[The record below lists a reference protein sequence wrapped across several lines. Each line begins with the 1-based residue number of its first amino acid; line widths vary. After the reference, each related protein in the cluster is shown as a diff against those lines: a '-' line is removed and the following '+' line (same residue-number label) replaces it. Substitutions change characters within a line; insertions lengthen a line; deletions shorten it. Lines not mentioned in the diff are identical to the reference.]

1 MVYLNIR
8 RNTYIDSLLWF
19 LFIVLTTEGCLGYTV
34 YCEVGAGVCL
44 DFFKNNSFGTY
55 AIRVRDLPFCLSFDG
70 QSTYI
75 FSNNFGN
82 ESSFNCSVSKTI
94 MSVCIGNFQSK
105 DAGIYSLH
113 DGLTPS
119 SNILKSIRVVKAS
132 QQFNMTGSLEFA
144 SLRQAYTWTCSMFVP
159 PEQTVNAVK
168 FYRNNILCGL
178 IGYLNND
185 CVNQSANPRYT
196 YACLSD
202 YVYTLTIPA
211 ENMTEYEQGS
221 LWRCEYVVNSSYRS
235 SDVIIKIARP
245 PTVHML
251 SQEDI
256 LEGRDLSVT
265 CKATPGNPSSTTFY
279 WTKVD
284 NPGFRKNGSTLH
296 LPNIQRI
303 SSGTYRC
310 TAENNYNKEEKGTD
324 SQSMDVNVLYPPT
337 IKTLSQQD
345 IVEGKALL
353 VTCQAVSGNP
363 NSTTFYWTKE
373 DNPGF
378 RQNGS
383 TLHIPNI
390 QRASSGTYRCTA
402 ENNYSIGE
410 KGTHSQ
416 PMIVNVL
423 YQPTIERR
431 SLQVVNE
438 SEKFT
443 ITRYIVSNPLSD
455 ASWYNGTQLLKTQTT
470 VKTASYTIENTTCT
484 DTKNYTLVTSN
495 GIGNTV
501 TARVELIVNCKP
513 TPDITNITLA
523 VSCTTG
529 IKFSTIIIAYPE
541 PQYELQYEN
550 GTRNDQMI
558 TTITENKVN
567 NFTVRIRQ
575 HAVEKSSFGVY
586 YLRASNMFG
595 EKTVTV
601 NVIKQRKPDLPR
613 NIKVTCKVTEAIVQW
628 ISSFNGGDIQ
638 NFTVITLSGHDGT
651 NLYNGLNDKGE
662 NEIHVTYVSSL
673 QPSVTYWF
681 SVSAKNSHGSSFS
694 KAISCTTA
702 KETASSLTAVVTG
715 SVGGSLVLVTIIL
728 IVVFFVHRRYTCI
741 FKLALE
747 KRNIDIKVDPNKK
760 TSNYTTIKE
769 QQEHTERNMYDE
781 LAPNENASQYED
793 ILKKDNHGKN
803 EKLYEKLQK
812 SVDNDGEGK
821 AMEKM
826 IPLKSKES
834 SDDKSVTQ
842 KAEEYANTSFMK

>member
-119 SNILKSIRVVKAS
+119 SNLLKSIRVVKAS
-132 QQFNMTGSLEFA
+132 QQFNMTGSSEFA

-159 PEQTVNAVK
+159 TEQTVKAVK

-423 YQPTIERR
+423 
-431 SLQVVNE
+431 
-438 SEKFT
+438 
-443 ITRYIVSNPLSD
+443 
-455 ASWYNGTQLLKTQTT
+455 
-470 VKTASYTIENTTCT
+470 
-484 DTKNYTLVTSN
+484 
-495 GIGNTV
+495 
-501 TARVELIVNCKP
+501 CKP

-529 IKFSTIIIAYPE
+529 IEFSTTIIAYPE

-575 HAVEKSSFGVY
+575 DAVEKSSFGVY

-595 EKTVTV
+595 EKTVIV

-613 NIKVTCKVTEAIVQW
+613 NIKVTCKVTGAIVQW
-628 ISSFNGGDIQ
+628 ISSFNGGGTQ

-651 NLYNGLNDKGE
+651 SLYNGLNDMGE
-662 NEIHVTYVSSL
+662 NEIHVTYVSNL

-681 SVSAKNSHGSSFS
+681 SVSAKNRYGSSSS
-694 KAISCTTA
+694 KAISCTTV
-702 KETASSLTAVVTG
+702 KETASSLTAVVAG

-741 FKLALE
+741 FKIALE
-747 KRNIDIKVDPNKK
+747 KRNIDIKVDPNKE

-769 QQEHTERNMYDE
+769 QQQQTERCVSWNMYDE

-812 SVDNDGEGK
+812 SVYNDGEGK

-834 SDDKSVTQ
+834 SDDKPVTQ
-842 KAEEYANTSFMK
+842 KAEEYADTSFMK

>member
-1 MVYLNIR
+1 MVYLSIG
-8 RNTYIDSLLWF
+8 RNTYFNSLLWLF
-19 LFIVLTTEGCLGYTV
+19 FIVLTTEG
-34 YCEVGAGVCL
+34 
-44 DFFKNNSFGTY
+44 
-55 AIRVRDLPFCLSFDG
+55 
-70 QSTYI
+70 
-75 FSNNFGN
+75 
-82 ESSFNCSVSKTI
+82 
-94 MSVCIGNFQSK
+94 
-105 DAGIYSLH
+105 
-113 DGLTPS
+113 
-119 SNILKSIRVVKAS
+119 
-132 QQFNMTGSLEFA
+132 QQFNMTGSSEFA
-144 SLRQAYTWTCSMFVP
+144 SLRKAYTWTCSMFVP
-159 PEQTVNAVK
+159 PEQTTKGVI
-168 FYRNNILCGL
+168 FYRNNAICAV

-221 LWRCEYVVNSSYRS
+221 LWRCEYVFHSVNGYRS
-235 SDVIIKIARP
+235 SDVIIKIASP

-251 SQEDI
+251 SQQDI
-256 LEGRDLSVT
+256 LEGRNLSVT
-265 CKATPGNPSSTTFY
+265 CTATPGNPSSTTFY

-284 NPGFRKNGSTLH
+284 NPGFRHNGSTLH
-296 LPNIQRI
+296 LPNIQRT

-310 TAENNYNKEEKGTD
+310 TAENNYNNEEKGTD
-324 SQSMDVNVLYPPT
+324 SQPMDVNVLYPPT

-345 IVEGKALL
+345 IVEGRALL
-353 VTCQAVSGNP
+353 VTCQAVSGYP

-373 DNPGF
+373 NNPGF

-383 TLHIPNI
+383 ILHIPNI
-390 QRASSGTYRCTA
+390 QRTSSGTYRCTA

-416 PMIVNVL
+416 SMDVNVL

-455 ASWYNGTQLLKTQTT
+455 ASWYNGTQLLKTQTS

-601 NVIKQRKPDLPR
+601 NVIKQK
-613 NIKVTCKVTEAIVQW
+613 
-628 ISSFNGGDIQ
+628 
-638 NFTVITLSGHDGT
+638 
-651 NLYNGLNDKGE
+651 
-662 NEIHVTYVSSL
+662 
-673 QPSVTYWF
+673 
-681 SVSAKNSHGSSFS
+681 
-694 KAISCTTA
+694 
-702 KETASSLTAVVTG
+702 TASSLTAVVAG

-741 FKLALE
+741 FKIALE
-747 KRNIDIKVDPNKK
+747 KRNTDIKVDPNKE

-821 AMEKM
+821 AIEKM

-834 SDDKSVTQ
+834 SDDKSMTQ

>member
-1 MVYLNIR
+1 MTR
-8 RNTYIDSLLWF
+8 
-19 LFIVLTTEGCLGYTV
+19 
-34 YCEVGAGVCL
+34 
-44 DFFKNNSFGTY
+44 
-55 AIRVRDLPFCLSFDG
+55 
-70 QSTYI
+70 
-75 FSNNFGN
+75 
-82 ESSFNCSVSKTI
+82 SS
-94 MSVCIGNFQSK
+94 
-105 DAGIYSLH
+105 
-113 DGLTPS
+113 
-119 SNILKSIRVVKAS
+119 
-132 QQFNMTGSLEFA
+132 EFA

-159 PEQTVNAVK
+159 PEQNVKGVK
-168 FYRNNILCGL
+168 FYRNNILCVL

-196 YACLSD
+196 YLCLSD
-202 YVYTLTIPA
+202 NVYTLTIPA

-221 LWRCEYVVNSSYRS
+221 LWRCEYVVSSSYRS
-235 SDVIIKIARP
+235 SDVIIKIASP

-251 SQEDI
+251 SQQDI
-256 LEGRDLSVT
+256 LEERNLSIT

-284 NPGFRKNGSTLH
+284 NPGFRHNGSTLH
-296 LPNIQRI
+296 LPNIQRT

-310 TAENNYNKEEKGTD
+310 IAENNYNNEEKGTD
-324 SQSMDVNVLYPPT
+324 SQSMD
-337 IKTLSQQD
+337 
-345 IVEGKALL
+345 
-353 VTCQAVSGNP
+353 
-363 NSTTFYWTKE
+363 
-373 DNPGF
+373 
-378 RQNGS
+378 
-383 TLHIPNI
+383 
-390 QRASSGTYRCTA
+390 
-402 ENNYSIGE
+402 
-410 KGTHSQ
+410 
-416 PMIVNVL
+416 VNVL

-455 ASWYNGTQLLKTQTT
+455 ASWYNGTQLLKTQTS
-470 VKTASYTIENTTCT
+470 VKTASYTIENTTYT
-484 DTKNYTLVTSN
+484 DTKNYTLVASN
-495 GIGNTV
+495 GIGKTV
-501 TARVELIVNCKP
+501 TERVELIVNCKP
-513 TPDITNITLA
+513 TPDITNIKLA

-529 IKFSTIIIAYPE
+529 IEFSTTIIAYPE

-550 GTRNDQMI
+550 GTKNDQMI

-575 HAVEKSSFGVY
+575 DVVEKSSFGVY

-595 EKTVTV
+595 EKTVIV

-613 NIKVTCKVTEAIVQW
+613 NIKVTCKVTGAIVQW
-628 ISSFNGGDIQ
+628 ISSFNGGDTQ

-651 NLYNGLNDKGE
+651 SLYNGLNDKGE
-662 NEIHVTYVSSL
+662 NEIHVTYVSNL

-681 SVSAKNSHGSSFS
+681 SVSAKNSYGSSSS
-694 KAISCTTA
+694 KIISCITV

-741 FKLALE
+741 FKIALE

-769 QQEHTERNMYDE
+769 RQEHTERCVSWNMYDE

-812 SVDNDGEGK
+812 SVDNNGEGK

-834 SDDKSVTQ
+834 SDDKSMTQ
-842 KAEEYANTSFMK
+842 KAEEYANTSFLK

>member
-1 MVYLNIR
+1 
-8 RNTYIDSLLWF
+8 
-19 LFIVLTTEGCLGYTV
+19 
-34 YCEVGAGVCL
+34 
-44 DFFKNNSFGTY
+44 
-55 AIRVRDLPFCLSFDG
+55 
-70 QSTYI
+70 
-75 FSNNFGN
+75 
-82 ESSFNCSVSKTI
+82 
-94 MSVCIGNFQSK
+94 
-105 DAGIYSLH
+105 
-113 DGLTPS
+113 
-119 SNILKSIRVVKAS
+119 
-132 QQFNMTGSLEFA
+132 MTGSSEFA

-159 PEQTVNAVK
+159 PEQTVKAVK
-168 FYRNNILCGL
+168 FYRNNILCAL

-185 CVNQSANPRYT
+185 CVNQNYNSRYT
-196 YACLSD
+196 YRCLSD
-202 YVYTLTIPA
+202 NVYTLTIPA

-221 LWRCEYVVNSSYRS
+221 LWRCESVVNSSYRS
-235 SDVIIKIARP
+235 SEVIIKIASP

-251 SQEDI
+251 SQRDI
-256 LEGRDLSVT
+256 LEGRNLSVT

-284 NPGFRKNGSTLH
+284 NPGFRHNVSTLH
-296 LPNIQRI
+296 LPSIQRT

-310 TAENNYNKEEKGTD
+310 TAENNYNNKEKGTA
-324 SQSMDVNVLYPPT
+324 SQSIDINVLYPPT

-345 IVEGKALL
+345 IIEGRALL

-363 NSTTFYWTKE
+363 NSTTFYWTKV
-373 DNPGF
+373 DNTGF

-390 QRASSGTYRCTA
+390 QRTSSGTYRCTA
-402 ENNYSIGE
+402 ENNYNNKE
-410 KGTHSQ
+410 KGTD
-416 PMIVNVL
+416 N
-423 YQPTIERR
+423 QPTIERR

-455 ASWYNGTQLLKTQTT
+455 ASWYNGTQLLKTQTS
-470 VKTASYTIENTTCT
+470 VKSASYTIENTTCT
-484 DTKNYTLVTSN
+484 DTKNHTLVTSN

-575 HAVEKSSFGVY
+575 HAVEKSCFGVY

-628 ISSFNGGDIQ
+628 ISSFNGGDTQ

-681 SVSAKNSHGSSFS
+681 SVLAKNSHGCSFS

-702 KETASSLTAVVTG
+702 KETASSLTAVVAG

-741 FKLALE
+741 FKIALE
-747 KRNIDIKVDPNKK
+747 KRNTDIKVDPNKE

-821 AMEKM
+821 AIEKM

-834 SDDKSVTQ
+834 SDDKSMTQ

>member
-1 MVYLNIR
+1 MSLCIR
-8 RNTYIDSLLWF
+8 
-19 LFIVLTTEGCLGYTV
+19 
-34 YCEVGAGVCL
+34 
-44 DFFKNNSFGTY
+44 
-55 AIRVRDLPFCLSFDG
+55 
-70 QSTYI
+70 
-75 FSNNFGN
+75 
-82 ESSFNCSVSKTI
+82 
-94 MSVCIGNFQSK
+94 NFQSK
-105 DAGIYSLH
+105 IAGVYSLH

-119 SNILKSIRVVKAS
+119 SNLLKSIILVKAS
-132 QQFNMTGSLEFA
+132 QQFNMTGSSEFA
-144 SLRQAYTWTCSMFVP
+144 SLRQSYTWTCSMFVP
-159 PEQTVNAVK
+159 TEQTFKGVK
-168 FYRNNILCGL
+168 FYRNNVLCVV
-178 IGYLNND
+178 IGY
-185 CVNQSANPRYT
+185 VNSKCAIQSANPNYT
-196 YACLSD
+196 YRCLSD

-221 LWRCEYVVNSSYRS
+221 LWRCEYVLNSSYRS
-235 SDVIIKIARP
+235 SDVIIKIASP

-251 SQEDI
+251 SKQDI
-256 LEGRDLSVT
+256 LEGRNLSVT

-284 NPGFRKNGSTLH
+284 NPGFKHNGSTLH
-296 LPNIQRI
+296 LPNIQRT

-310 TAENNYNKEEKGTD
+310 KAENDYNKEEKGTD

-337 IKTLSQQD
+337 IMTLSQQD
-345 IVEGKALL
+345 IVEGRALL

-363 NSTTFYWTKE
+363 NSSTFYWTKE

-378 RQNGS
+378 RHNGS
-383 TLHIPNI
+383 TLHMPNI
-390 QRASSGTYRCTA
+390 QRTSSGTYRCTA
-402 ENNYSIGE
+402 ENNYSSGE

-416 PMIVNVL
+416 SMDVNVL
-423 YQPTIERR
+423 YQPAIEKR
-431 SLQVVNE
+431 SLQIVNE

-443 ITRYIVSNPLSD
+443 ITRSIVSNPLSD
-455 ASWYNGTQLLKTQTT
+455 ASWYNGTQLLKTQTS

-484 DTKNYTLVTSN
+484 DTKNYTLVASN
-495 GIGNTV
+495 GIGNAV

-529 IKFSTIIIAYPE
+529 IEFSTTIIAYPE

-575 HAVEKSSFGVY
+575 DVVEKSSFGVY

-595 EKTVTV
+595 EKTVIV

-613 NIKVTCKVTEAIVQW
+613 NIKVTCKVTGAIVQW

-651 NLYNGLNDKGE
+651 SLYNGLNDKGE
-662 NEIHVTYVSSL
+662 NEIHVTYVSNL

-681 SVSAKNSHGSSFS
+681 SVSAKNRYGSSSS
-694 KAISCTTA
+694 KAISCTTV
-702 KETASSLTAVVTG
+702 KETASSLTALVAG

-741 FKLALE
+741 FKIALE
-747 KRNIDIKVDPNKK
+747 KRNTDIKVDPNKE
-760 TSNYTTIKE
+760 TSNHTTIKE

-781 LAPNENASQYED
+781 LTPNENASQ
-793 ILKKDNHGKN
+793 DNHGKN
-803 EKLYEKLQK
+803 EKLYEKLRK
-812 SVDNDGEGK
+812 SVDDVEEGN
-821 AMEKM
+821 AIKM
-826 IPLKSKES
+826 IPLKKS

>member
-119 SNILKSIRVVKAS
+119 SNLLKSIRVVKAS
-132 QQFNMTGSLEFA
+132 QQFNMTGSSEFA

-159 PEQTVNAVK
+159 TEQTVKAVK

-324 SQSMDVNVLYPPT
+324 SQSMDVNVLY
-337 IKTLSQQD
+337 
-345 IVEGKALL
+345 
-353 VTCQAVSGNP
+353 
-363 NSTTFYWTKE
+363 
-373 DNPGF
+373 
-378 RQNGS
+378 
-383 TLHIPNI
+383 
-390 QRASSGTYRCTA
+390 
-402 ENNYSIGE
+402 
-410 KGTHSQ
+410 
-416 PMIVNVL
+416 
-423 YQPTIERR
+423 QPTIERR

-470 VKTASYTIENTTCT
+470 VKTASYTIENTMCT
-484 DTKNYTLVTSN
+484 DTKNYTLVASN

-501 TARVELIVNCKP
+501 SARVELIVNCKP

-529 IKFSTIIIAYPE
+529 IEFSTTIIAYPE

-575 HAVEKSSFGVY
+575 DAVEKSSFGVY

-595 EKTVTV
+595 EKTVIV

-613 NIKVTCKVTEAIVQW
+613 NIKVTCKVTGAIVQW
-628 ISSFNGGDIQ
+628 ISSFNGGGTQ

-651 NLYNGLNDKGE
+651 SLYNGLNDMGE
-662 NEIHVTYVSSL
+662 NEIHVTYVSNL

-681 SVSAKNSHGSSFS
+681 SVSAKNRYGSSSS
-694 KAISCTTA
+694 KAISCTTV
-702 KETASSLTAVVTG
+702 KETASSLTAVVAG

-741 FKLALE
+741 FKIALE
-747 KRNIDIKVDPNKK
+747 KRNIDIKVDPNKE

-769 QQEHTERNMYDE
+769 QQQQTERCVSWNMYDE

-812 SVDNDGEGK
+812 SVYNDGEGK

-834 SDDKSVTQ
+834 SDDKPVTQ
-842 KAEEYANTSFMK
+842 KAEEYADTSFMK